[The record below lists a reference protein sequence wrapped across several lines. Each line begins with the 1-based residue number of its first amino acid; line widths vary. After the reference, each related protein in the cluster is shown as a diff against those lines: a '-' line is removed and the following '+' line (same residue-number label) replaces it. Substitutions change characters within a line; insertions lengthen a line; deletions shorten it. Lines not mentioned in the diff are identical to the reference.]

1 MKIKST
7 LASPLL
13 IAGAFAVM
21 FPLTACKS
29 DAEASATTADVQK
42 EAPAITAEKNA
53 PGKAAVAGVLDE
65 KQAFATIAAKLKAA
79 NEKIQIKYIKPSP
92 IAGMYEVNIEG
103 KGLVYM
109 EQNGEYFF
117 DGKLLQIVGQE
128 VVNVTDK
135 SMSVLRKDLMASVDR
150 DTEIIFSP
158 KGEVK
163 GSIAV
168 FTDVDCGYCQKLH
181 REVPALNEMGIEVRY
196 LAYPRAGIGSR
207 SYERIASAWCAEN
220 PQEALTKLKNR
231 EEIKDNVCADNP
243 VADQY
248 ALGRK
253 IGLTG
258 TPAIV
263 METGELIPGYMP
275 AKNLAERIGI
285 N

>member
-1 MKIKST
+1 MNIKST

-13 IAGAFAVM
+13 LAGAFAVM

-29 DAEASATTADVQK
+29 DAEANTAKAEEKPAPVVSTEQKKAT
-42 EAPAITAEKNA
+42 
-53 PGKAAVAGVLDE
+53 VAGVLDE
-65 KQAFATIAAKLKAA
+65 KEAFATIAAKLKAA
-79 NEKIQIKYIKPSP
+79 NEQIQIKYIKPSP

-135 SMSVLRKDLMASVDR
+135 SMSVLRKDLMASVKRED
-150 DTEIIFSP
+150 EIIFSP

-181 REVPALNEMGIEVRY
+181 REVPALNDMGIEVRY

-207 SYERIASAWCAEN
+207 SYERIASAWCAED
-220 PQEALTKLKNR
+220 PKAALTKLKNR
-231 EEIKDNVCADNP
+231 EQIEDNVCQDNP
-243 VADQY
+243 VEDQY

-263 METGELIPGYMP
+263 MDTGELIPGYMP